1 MFEEILNA
9 ISQVGFPIAITCF
22 VLYIHFKKDSE
33 YSQVIANN
41 TEALNR
47 LSERIGVDTLE

>member
-1 MFEEILNA
+1 MFEEIITA
-9 ISQVGFPIAITCF
+9 ISQVGFPIAVTCY

-33 YSQVIANN
+33 YSEVIANN

-47 LSERIGVDTLE
+47 LSERLGVNTLE

>member
-9 ISQVGFPIAITCF
+9 ISQVGFPCAVTIY

-33 YSQVIANN
+33 NTQVIANN

-47 LSERIGVDTLE
+47 LSERLGVNTLE